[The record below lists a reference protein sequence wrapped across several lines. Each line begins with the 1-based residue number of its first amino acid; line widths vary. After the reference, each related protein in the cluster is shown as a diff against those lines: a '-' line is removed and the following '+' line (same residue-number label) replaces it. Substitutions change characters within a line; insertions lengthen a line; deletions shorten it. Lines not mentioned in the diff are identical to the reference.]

1 MRIICSKENLVEG
14 IGIVQKAVSSKSTLP
29 ILEGILLEAYEDKFK
44 LTGNDLEIG
53 IECYVEADIQQA
65 GSVVLNSK
73 TFGDIVRRLPD
84 SEVLIEVT
92 SDNLVVIECDNSH
105 FEIKGL
111 SAYGFPALPAIK
123 QENSFMISQK
133 LLRDMIRQTIF
144 AISLDENRPIL
155 TGSLIECNDGIVTIV
170 SMDVF
175 RLALRKSTLNN
186 KVNDFSVVVP
196 GKTLNEISKILQPVD
211 DEVTIYSS
219 SNQIL
224 FDMGNCKIVSRLLE
238 GKYLNYNSIIRHDSE
253 TKVRV
258 NVKSLLSSI
267 ERASL
272 VASADNKHPVK
283 FDIRDD
289 KIIITSNTE
298 IGTAR
303 EEISVETV
311 GKELQIG
318 FNPRYLIDALKAIDD
333 EEVEV
338 TFITNLLPCTIK
350 PVDGDEFI
358 YVIGAV
364 KI

>member
-1 MRIICSKENLVEG
+1 MRIVCPKESLAEG

-29 ILEGILLEAYEDKFK
+29 ILEGILLEAYDSKFK

-53 IECYVEADIQQA
+53 IECFVDADIREE

-84 SEVLIEVT
+84 SEVFIEVKG
-92 SDNLVVIECDNSH
+92 DNLVIIECANSH

-111 SAYGFPALPAIK
+111 SATGFPALPAIK
-123 QENSFMISQK
+123 QENSFKISQK

-144 AISLDENRPIL
+144 SISLDENRPIL
-155 TGSLIECNDGIVTIV
+155 TGSLIECNEGTVTMV

-175 RLALRKSTLNN
+175 RLALRKSTLSEE
-186 KVNDFSVVVP
+186 VNDFSVVVP

-211 DEVTIYSS
+211 DEITVYTST
-219 SNQIL
+219 NQIL

-238 GKYLNYNSIIRHDSE
+238 GKYLNYKSIIRHDAE
-253 TKVRV
+253 TRIRV

-283 FDIRDD
+283 FDIKDD
-289 KIIITSNTE
+289 KMIITSNTE
-298 IGTAR
+298 IGAAR
-303 EEISVETV
+303 EELNVETT

-318 FNPRYLIDALKAIDD
+318 FNPRYLIDALKVIDD
-333 EEVEV
+333 EEAEI

-350 PVDGDEFI
+350 PVEGDDFI